1 MCETQ
6 HLAAMCANVNI
17 IKELLT
23 RGASVHARNSANN
36 TPLFL
41 ARRTANREC
50 VAVLEGAGGH
60 LWVNERTGSGQSTPM
75 TTDFPSRPM
84 SPGM

>member
-1 MCETQ
+1 MEI
-6 HLAAMCANVNI
+6 LR
-17 IKELLT
+17 ELLT

-41 ARRTANREC
+41 ARRTAHREC
-50 VAVLEGAGGH
+50 VELLEGAGGH
-60 LWVNERTGSGQSTPM
+60 LWIDERAHSGVSTPR
-75 TTDFPSRPM
+75 TADFPLSRPM

>member
-1 MCETQ
+1 VEI
-6 HLAAMCANVNI
+6 LR
-17 IKELLT
+17 ELLT

-50 VAVLEGAGGH
+50 VELLEGAGGH
-60 LWVNERTGSGQSTPM
+60 LWMDERARSGASTPK
-75 TTDFPSRPM
+75 TADFPLSRPI